1 VLSARSPRPRV
12 ARACLAGLAVAL
24 TATGCSLFAGS
35 GAHPSASQAST
46 AGKGA
51 GQATTSPASGLPAAV
66 TRPMAGPAGRGPV
79 PVPAVSVLA
88 GGTPSSVSAR
98 FSQQLFVS
106 SPVVVVAAATSA
118 DPGSLRAA
126 SSAAGRAHAPLLLAP
141 PGQAQPSPAAAG
153 PTAART
159 ATSATTPASHAT
171 SASQAAAVNAGLIAA
186 IKRLAPQVVLVAG
199 LPAAPF
205 ARQLGADVSVVTSV
219 SRLPQTSAPAPLRGL
234 AVLVPPPGSGPSPV
248 VTAVTVTARDAGA
261 AVIPVPGGDPRADP
275 PVIVALARQRPR
287 QVIGVGQQFGGA
299 VALRERVSMAVT
311 GVQLPGGGQVV
322 FPGRRLV
329 ALYGHPGTPALGVL
343 GQQDLAASVAR
354 ARQTAAKYVPLSDG
368 LPVVPAFEIIATVAE
383 ASPGPDKAYSAVTP
397 VADIEPWVRQASAA
411 GMYVVLDLQPGRA
424 SLLAQAQQYAPL
436 LRLPNVG
443 LALDAEWKLQPAQL
457 PLKQIGHVD
466 VSEVNAVISWLAT
479 LTDTYRLPQKLLVL
493 HQFQL
498 QMIRDEARLDTT
510 HDDLAIVVHMDGQGT
525 PSMKQATWR
534 AVVAAL
540 PHGVFLGWKDFL
552 VKDHPMLTPAQTM
565 TETPTPVMISYQ

>member
-1 VLSARSPRPRV
+1 M
-12 ARACLAGLAVAL
+12 AL
-24 TATGCSLFAGS
+24 TATGCSFIAGS

-51 GQATTSPASGLPAAV
+51 GQATTASPANALPAAV
-66 TRPMAGPAGRGPV
+66 TRPMAGPAGHGPV
-79 PVPAVSVLA
+79 PVPAVSLLT
-88 GGTPSSVSAR
+88 GGTPSSVTAQ

-141 PGQAQPSPAAAG
+141 PWPAPPPPAGAGSTTSVAATAG
-153 PTAART
+153 PAPSRT
-159 ATSATTPASHAT
+159 ATSATTPATHTTPANHAT
-171 SASQAAAVNAGLIAA
+171 SASQATPVNAGLIAS
-186 IKRLAPQVVLVAG
+186 IKRLAPRVVLVAG

-205 ARQLGADVSVVTSV
+205 AQQLGADVSVVTSA
-219 SRLPQTSAPAPLRGL
+219 SRLPQTGAPAPLRGL
-234 AVLVPPPGSGPSPV
+234 AVLVPPPGTGPSPV
-248 VTAVTVTARDAGA
+248 LTAVTVTARDAGA

-275 PVIVALARQRPR
+275 PVIAALARQRPR

-299 VALRERVSMAVT
+299 AALRERVSAAVT
-311 GVQLPGGGQVV
+311 GVQLPGGGQLV

-343 GQQDLAASVAR
+343 GQQGLAASVAR
-354 ARQTAAKYVPLSDG
+354 ARQTAAKYVPLSGG

-424 SLLAQAQQYAPL
+424 NLLAQARQYAPL

-466 VSEVNAVISWLAT
+466 VSEVNSVISWLAT

-498 QMIRDEARLDTT
+498 QMIRGEASLDTD

-525 PSMKQATWR
+525 PAMKQATWH
-534 AVVAAL
+534 AVVAAA
-540 PHGVFLGWKDFL
+540 PKGVFLGWKDFL
-552 VKDHPMLTPAQTM
+552 VKDTPMLTPTQTM

>member
-1 VLSARSPRPRV
+1 V
-12 ARACLAGLAVAL
+12 RACLAGLAVAL
-24 TATGCSLFAGS
+24 TATGCSLIAGS

-51 GQATTSPASGLPAAV
+51 GQATTASPASGRLAAV
-66 TRPMAGPAGRGPV
+66 TRPVAGPAGRGPV
-79 PVPAVSVLA
+79 PVPAVSLLA
-88 GGTPSSVSAR
+88 GGTPSSVTAQ

-106 SPVVVVAAATSA
+106 SPVVVVAAATAA

-141 PGQAQPSPAAAG
+141 PMQAQPTQAPPHPAATAG
-153 PTAART
+153 PTTSRT
-159 ATSATTPASHAT
+159 ATSATTPANHAA
-171 SASQAAAVNAGLIAA
+171 SASQAASVNAGLIAA
-186 IKRLAPQVVLVAG
+186 IKKLAPQVVLVAG

-205 ARQLGADVSVVTSV
+205 TRQLGADVSVVTSV
-219 SRLPQTSAPAPLRGL
+219 SRLPQTSAPSPLRGL
-234 AVLVPPPGSGPSPV
+234 AVLVPPPGTGPSPV
-248 VTAVTVTARDAGA
+248 LTAVTVTARDAGA

-299 VALRERVSMAVT
+299 AALRERVSMAVT
-311 GVQLPGGGQVV
+311 GVQLPGGGQLL

-343 GQQDLAASVAR
+343 GQQDLAASVTR
-354 ARQTAAKYVPLSDG
+354 ARQAAAKYVPLSDG

-383 ASPGPDKAYSAVTP
+383 ASPGPDRAYSAVTP

-424 SLLAQAQQYAPL
+424 SLLAQARQYAPL

-498 QMIRDEARLDTT
+498 QMIRDEGRLDTG

-525 PSMKQATWR
+525 PSMKQATWN

-552 VKDHPMLTPAQTM
+552 VKDHPMLTPQQTM